1 MFRFCRKR
9 TNYKALYEEEQKTT
23 ANLQKLMGDQ
33 QDDIEQLA
41 KERNALQEKHDQVMD
56 DFQTL
61 AVETQ
66 VNEQKFK
73 AFVLV
78 IGEMVS
84 ICERAIVELP
94 DSVKPEPE

>member
-23 ANLQKLMGDQ
+23 VNLRKLMSDQ
-33 QDDIEQLA
+33 QDDIEKLA

-78 IGEMVS
+78 VMEMADVCGR
-84 ICERAIVELP
+84 IIDEFPRGMET
-94 DSVKPEPE
+94 